1 MILEIN
7 FLADGLKNSAAK
19 KGMESG
25 NTKINQYK
33 SHNLNTRKKNIKYK
47 QSEGPEENFKKSKS
61 EREREKRIK
70 IFKELVSNNSQIC

>member
-7 FLADGLKNSAAK
+7 FLADGFKNSAAT

-33 SHNLNTRKKNIKYK
+33 SHNPNTRKKNIKYK
-47 QSEGPEENFKKSKS
+47 QSLRVLRKTSKS
-61 EREREKRIK
+61 LKVRERENKNI
-70 IFKELVSNNSQIC
+70 